1 LRGVCADKEK
11 NLDQWLSLLQWPAM
25 LVTVTAAWFV
35 ASSSKTRRQVGFW
48 LFLGSNALWVVW
60 GFYSAAPAL
69 VVLQIGLAAMN
80 IRGAMKNDPK
90 PA

>member
-1 LRGVCADKEK
+1 
-11 NLDQWLSLLQWPAM
+11 
-25 LVTVTAAWFV
+25 
-35 ASSSKTRRQVGFW
+35 
-48 LFLGSNALWVVW
+48 VW